1 MCLYPSLIKES
12 DTVAILSKGKLWFFF
27 FCQSILFFHVVLIK
41 AIPSFVD
48 FHYICRVLK
57 LTFTLLQLVSNY
69 QLAPPGISSTAV
81 YPLYLHPE
89 VSRNAR
95 VFWSII
101 PPESSFCNLLSATSL
116 SISSKHAFPSSLRF
130 WSPSILLLSAR
141 SKNPSPSLAK
151 INTTHSLKCLRMMPF
166 TTPTV
171 YETRVRHGK
180 TWRKSS
186 LFTIRPRV
194 YFQHSLQQLAS

>member
-1 MCLYPSLIKES
+1 MCLYPSLVKES
-12 DTVAILSKGKLWFFF
+12 DTVAILSKGKLGFFS

-69 QLAPPGISSTAV
+69 QSAPPGISSTAV
-81 YPLYLHPE
+81 YPLSLNPE

-95 VFWSII
+95 VFWS

-116 SISSKHAFPSSLRF
+116 SIPSKHVFPSSLHF
-130 WSPSILLLSAR
+130 GSPSILLLSAR
-141 SKNPSPSLAK
+141 NKNPSPSLAK
-151 INTTHSLKCLRMMPF
+151 INTTHSLKCLRMIPF

-186 LFTIRPRV
+186 LFTIRP
-194 YFQHSLQQLAS
+194 